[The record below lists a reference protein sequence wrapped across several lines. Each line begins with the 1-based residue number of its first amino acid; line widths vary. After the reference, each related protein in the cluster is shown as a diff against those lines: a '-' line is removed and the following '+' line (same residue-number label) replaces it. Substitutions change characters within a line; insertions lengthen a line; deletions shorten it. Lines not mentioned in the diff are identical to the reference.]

1 MRLGGWNMLRLGCC
15 FCLHSGEAA
24 LRTDGSDYDGRT
36 MLSNCMSVYFLLVYF
51 WAAVDYLK
59 LFQMAKRS
67 VKLHP

>member
-51 WAAVDYLK
+51 WAEQVD
-59 LFQMAKRS
+59 
-67 VKLHP
+67 